1 MTSLCPVP
9 RPLYDKHV
17 FAGGFHAFSS
27 PSRPC
32 AEASSGPGNNL
43 CSLARLKL
51 ADLVHCI
58 YNIYST
64 LVFAAVKSSMSC
76 TVSFLILLT
85 AVAISPIKAG
95 VLADAK
101 AGLK

>member
-1 MTSLCPVP
+1 MTGLCPVP
-9 RPLYDKHV
+9 RPLYNIHV
-17 FAGGFHAFSS
+17 FAGGLHAFSN
-27 PSRPC
+27 PSRSC
-32 AEASSGPGNNL
+32 AEASSGPRNTL
-43 CSLARLKL
+43 CLMARLKL

-85 AVAISPIKAG
+85 AVATSPIKAG
-95 VLADAK
+95 VLTDAK